1 MDSSLYLI
9 GLIVVLIVVGG
20 PILAFL
26 AFTRVR
32 HLEQTSAQ
40 TPQLISRIYSLEQRL
55 ARIESTLATASVADT
70 ESKVTAAQKISPP
83 ASAPEQAPPGPVISA
98 TPPSQMPPVV
108 APMTP

>member
-32 HLEQTSAQ
+32 HLEQTSVQ

-83 ASAPEQAPPGPVISA
+83 ASAPEQGPPAPAVSAAPPLQ
-98 TPPSQMPPVV
+98 TPPVV
-108 APMTP
+108 API

>member
-20 PILAFL
+20 PILAIL
-26 AFTRVR
+26 AFPRVR

-40 TPQLISRIYSLEQRL
+40 IPQLTSRIYSLEQRL
-55 ARIESTLATASVADT
+55 ARIESTLATLSVADT

-83 ASAPEQAPPGPVISA
+83 VSAPEQGPPGLVTSV
-98 TPPSQMPPVV
+98 TPPPQMPPVV